1 MNLSLTV
8 IVCCIKNVIK
18 LNRGGSYIAST
29 HWIKSKKVTINSVYV
44 KDPKKAKCQY
54 PIKKHEKI
62 GINKCEDTKA
72 LIDVGNNKTLNQIVT
87 ELFIKGRKLIISAVF
102 FHSFLF
108 HGTKR
113 CSSKL

>member
-62 GINKCEDTKA
+62 NECKDTKA
-72 LIDVGNNKTLNQIVT
+72 LIDVSNNNK
-87 ELFIKGRKLIISAVF
+87 
-102 FHSFLF
+102 
-108 HGTKR
+108 
-113 CSSKL
+113 